1 MATNNATNNDQLTT
15 NGQLLIGSTGA
26 TPVVSTI
33 TAGSNITV
41 TNGAGSISI
50 AATAGAAGA
59 LTWIAS
65 ATASN
70 SATIDFSNNLS
81 STYDNY
87 LVIVEGLS
95 PITTSTIFQIR
106 VGTGAGPTYQATNY
120 QGGSYG
126 FVFSA
131 AGSFNANISKF
142 VSGTTALDCNLNVSG
157 GLITNAANTF
167 SSAIININNVNDATN
182 YKNIN
187 VDGNFS
193 CVGSTS
199 GIGQVR
205 PVTAAQWQGATVL
218 TSLRFLM
225 SSGNISSGVFKLY
238 GYQN

>member
-1 MATNNATNNDQLTT
+1 MATNNAINNSQLTT

-70 SATIDFSNNLS
+70 SATIDFANNLS

-87 LVIVEGLS
+87 LILCENVVPSTAGAFFGL
-95 PITTSTIFQIR
+95 QI
-106 VGTGAGPTYQATNY
+106 GTGATPTYQ
-120 QGGSYG
+120 
-126 FVFSA
+126 
-131 AGSFNANISKF
+131 
-142 VSGTTALDCNLNVSG
+142 TTAYSGVIHIGNQGSASSNASATTYMQLDAITGLSATSTVGASG
-157 GLITNAANTF
+157 QVVL
-167 SSAIININNVNDATN
+167 SNVNNASN
-182 YKNIN
+182 YKNIVAQLAGVVN
-187 VDGNFS
+187 GGTYPWIGNIS
-193 CVGSTS
+193 N
-199 GIGQVR
+199 
-205 PVTAAQWQGATVL
+205 QWAGATVL